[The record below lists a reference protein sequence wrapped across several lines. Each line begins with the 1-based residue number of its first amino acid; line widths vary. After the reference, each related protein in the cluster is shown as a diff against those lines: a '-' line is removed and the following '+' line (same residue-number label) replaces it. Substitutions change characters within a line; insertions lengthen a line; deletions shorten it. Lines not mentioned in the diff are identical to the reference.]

1 MVGPGIDHGGDAV
14 PFCQVGYWKI
24 LPLMWAWVR
33 GCGFFLVVV
42 ERERVQSTVSTTGTQ
57 VLVLVV
63 VVGRCVYRPCTSVIQ
78 VHKNR
83 TCTSVV
89 RTTHLEL
96 GVQSRNRV

>member
-24 LPLMWAWVR
+24 LPLMWAGVR

-42 ERERVQSTVSTTGTQ
+42 ERERVQSTVVQYYRSSS
-57 VLVLVV
+57 
-63 VVGRCVYRPCTSVIQ
+63 RCVYRPCISVKQ